1 MQVEAPSPT
10 KTATGRIPL
19 PLSPKIPEGFLQVIS
34 SCTIVFG
41 HDWRFWLIKCFCI
54 QNHHLF

>member
-19 PLSPKIPEGFLQVIS
+19 PLFPKIPEGLLQVIS
-34 SCTIVFG
+34 SCEVVFG
-41 HDWRFWLIKCFCI
+41 YDWCFE
-54 QNHHLF
+54 LRK

>member
-19 PLSPKIPEGFLQVIS
+19 PLFSKIPEGLLQVIS
-34 SCTIVFG
+34 SCTVNFG
-41 HDWRFWLIKCFCI
+41 HDWRFAM
-54 QNHHLF
+54 HLYSENE